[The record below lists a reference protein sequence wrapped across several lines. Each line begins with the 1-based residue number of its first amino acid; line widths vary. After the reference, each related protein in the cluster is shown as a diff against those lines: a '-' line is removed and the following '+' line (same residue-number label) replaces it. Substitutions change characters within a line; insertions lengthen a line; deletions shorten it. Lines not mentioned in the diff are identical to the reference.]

1 MSRRQSVAQGIEE
14 RNSQPLVVSTS
25 SEAETRQFAATF
37 AKFLRAGDVVALQGD
52 LGTGKT
58 VFVSSV
64 AHALSVPRDAGVR
77 SPSYTLMNLYEGGLW
92 PIAHLDLYRIE
103 DEDELEALGYR
114 DLLDGCTLVFIEW
127 PERVPELEGD
137 VTWTIVLEEQS
148 PEERRLTLTA
158 RNELRLAHLRAQVE

>member
-1 MSRRQSVAQGIEE
+1 
-14 RNSQPLVVSTS
+14 
-25 SEAETRQFAATF
+25 
-37 AKFLRAGDVVALQGD
+37 
-52 LGTGKT
+52 
-58 VFVSSV
+58 
-64 AHALSVPRDAGVR
+64 
-77 SPSYTLMNLYEGGLW
+77 MNLYEGGLW